1 MITKDNLHKVLDKL
15 GFVKSGALFLKHF
28 PNHGCD
34 IHVNF
39 SEEKIVYPSNLDTG
53 ANTTTNFSQPENFV
67 VLECVCRLLEKGYEP
82 QTIFLEKSW
91 TLGHTGKSGRADIT
105 VYDKDADGN
114 PQQVYL
120 IIECKRAG
128 SDYKDARKEMFEDPD
143 GKQLFSYWAQA
154 RSAKWLQLYASD
166 YDEEKD
172 EITFQEEVI
181 RSYDDE
187 NVEALAKEDS
197 SVLIFKNA
205 STAQDAFI
213 VWDETYSKKVYDNN
227 IIFGSDATAYKIGN
241 LPIKFGKLK
250 PFRKEDG
257 ITDAFREILRHNSIS
272 DKENAFNKLLSLFIC
287 KFVDEEMHNNPDDIM
302 YFQYVDG
309 SDNYYKLYERLLGL
323 FQIGMKD
330 FLKEDVFYLE
340 NDYIRKTLDQFTGKR
355 RNELEKELVDKFQK
369 TKMLSCQ
376 VFAFR
381 EVYNEKLFL
390 QNGKVLVEVVELFQN
405 YRMAYTS
412 KEQLLGDLFENLLN
426 QGFKQEAGQFFTPI
440 PITRFVW
447 NSLPIER
454 FLDANKLTVPRVVD
468 FACGSGHFLTEGI
481 SAISDF
487 YNDGKE
493 KPIITDKDIS
503 KSFFGVDKDNRLAR
517 VSKVAMLLNG
527 ANDANIMAADGL
539 EHDENFYQG
548 DLHSFDILV
557 ANPPYSVDAFKTHE
571 SRKVQ
576 NAYETI
582 KLMSFSCKDI
592 QNVFIE
598 RMHHLL
604 KPKGIA
610 GIVMPSSILNG
621 TDNASI
627 MTREIILQNFY
638 VRAIASF
645 AGKTFGETN
654 TSTIILF
661 LEHFDFPPQKAQM
674 LKDSVSA
681 ILNNEELTDWDDK
694 DIFENY
700 LRTINVEQADYERFI
715 RKEETL
721 FENTFAAYFK
731 EYEKA
736 FLEITDVKKALGKIA
751 ETEKKERAGVAL
763 KKNEKTSVAQKTDL
777 NNGFYSF
784 VREIEYQ
791 KLLHFALTYKEQTLL
806 ITAPTDINEQKK
818 FLGYDFS
825 HRRGDEGIKETEG
838 LLSSQ
843 SKRNDESK
851 LAWFVRKAFD
861 GEQFTNKELGKY
873 VNYAHTADLLSFTR
887 PSFDLQMKVAVEN
900 KIEIKSKYP
909 LVKLG
914 NYVET
919 LGGLW
924 TGTKPPLK
932 KVAVIRNT
940 NFTMKGDLDLSNV
953 AMIDVE
959 ENAFHKRK
967 LVDGDII
974 IEKSGGSDSQAV
986 GRVVLFDKI
995 EGEYAYSNFTVRIRL
1010 VNNTFIPQYLHAY
1023 LNDYYQRGYTFQL
1036 QSGSSGLKN
1045 LDINR
1050 YLEIPVPLPS
1060 LDIQQQIVSECEKID
1075 EEYASAQEQIE
1086 KSKSQISEAMRDVR
1100 GETRKLKDLCD
1111 AINPSK
1117 SEIKSISEDTLISF
1131 VEMASVSN
1139 DGYIETKI
1147 DRPLSEL
1154 KKGSYTYFAENDIIV
1169 AKITPCMENG
1179 KCAIAQ
1185 NLTNGIGFGSSEFHV
1200 FRCNEMVENRYLFA
1214 YLNRDS
1220 IRKQAVERMT
1230 GASGHRRVPIE
1241 FYEDLEIPVPSIEDQ
1256 QEIVKQIETYEAAI
1270 AEAKAVMDSCAARK
1284 KMVLE
1289 KWLK

>member
-15 GFVKSGALFLKHF
+15 GFVKSGVLFLKHF

-34 IHVNF
+34 IQVDF
-39 SEEKIVYPSNLDTG
+39 SEEKIIYPSNLDTG

-105 VYDKDADGN
+105 VYDKDDKGS

-143 GKQLFSYWAQA
+143 GKQLFSYWMQA

-227 IIFGSDATAYKIGN
+227 IIFGNDATAYKIGN

-287 KFVDEEMHNNPDDIM
+287 KFVDEEMHNDPDDIM

-412 KEQLLGDLFENLLN
+412 KEQVLGDLFENLLN

-447 NSLPIER
+447 NSLPIEK
-454 FLDANKLTVPRVVD
+454 FLDVNKLTVPRVVD

-481 SAISDF
+481 SAISNF

-493 KPIITDKDIS
+493 KSVITDKDIS

-582 KLMSFSCKDI
+582 KLMSFTCKDI

-627 MTREIILQNFY
+627 MTREIILRNFY

-674 LKDSVSA
+674 FKDSVSA
-681 ILNNEELTDWDDK
+681 ILSNEELTDWDDRV
-694 DIFENY
+694 IFENY

-777 NNGFYSF
+777 NNGFYEF
-784 VREIEYQ
+784 VKEIEYQ

-838 LLSSQ
+838 LLSSP

-861 GEQFTNKELGKY
+861 GEQFTNEELDKY
-873 VNYAHTADLLSFTR
+873 VNYAHTADLLSFIR
-887 PSFDLQMKVAVEN
+887 PSFDLQMKLAVDK
-900 KIEIKSKYP
+900 KIEITSKFPLETVRNLLMSIDGNTTKIEKNEIKEEGKYP
-909 LVKLG
+909 VITQ
-914 NYVET
+914 ET
-919 LGGLW
+919 E
-924 TGTKPPLK
+924 
-932 KVAVIRNT
+932 
-940 NFTMKGDLDLSNV
+940 NFISGYTDN
-953 AMIDVE
+953 
-959 ENAFHKRK
+959 ENAITDLPLIVFGDHSCTLKY
-967 LVDGDII
+967 VDFPFVRGADGTQLLKTNQEKVLTKYLYYFLQN
-974 IEKSGGSDSQAV
+974 IEIENSGKYERHFKYLKERQ
-986 GRVVLFDKI
+986 
-995 EGEYAYSNFTVRIRL
+995 
-1010 VNNTFIPQYLHAY
+1010 IPVPE
-1023 LNDYYQRGYTFQL
+1023 
-1036 QSGSSGLKN
+1036 N
-1045 LDINR
+1045 LDIQR
-1050 YLEIPVPLPS
+1050 
-1060 LDIQQQIVSECEKID
+1060 QIVSECEKVD
-1075 EEYASAQEQIE
+1075 EEYDNAQKQIE
-1086 KSKSQISEAMRDVR
+1086 ESKNEIGMLVKNAKGDKETLKQIAPYS
-1100 GETRKLKDLCD
+1100 TRR
-1111 AINPSK
+1111 
-1117 SEIKSISEDTLISF
+1117 ISF
-1131 VEMASVSN
+1131 SDVETNEYISTDNMLQNCEGVRAYNGEPNVDSV
-1139 DGYIETKI
+1139 IEY
-1147 DRPLSEL
+1147 L
-1154 KKGSYTYFAENDIIV
+1154 ENDILVSNIRPYLK
-1169 AKITPCMENG
+1169 KIWFANRTGGCSPDV
-1179 KCAIAQ
+1179 
-1185 NLTNGIGFGSSEFHV
+1185 LV
-1200 FRCNEMVENRYLFA
+1200 FRVKNKEKYDAHFVYYALAQDSFFEHMMLGAKGMKMPRGDK
-1214 YLNRDS
+1214 DS
-1220 IRKQAVERMT
+1220 ILE
-1230 GASGHRRVPIE
+1230 
-1241 FYEDLEIPVPSIEDQ
+1241 YEIPVPPIEEQ
-1256 QEIVKQIETYEAAI
+1256 QKIVKQIGEYEAVI
-1270 AEAKAVMDSCAARK
+1270 AEAKAVMDSCAERK
-1284 KMVLE
+1284 KRVLE
-1289 KWLK
+1289 KWLR

>member
-1 MITKDNLHKVLDKL
+1 MITKDNLHKVLEKL

-28 PNHGCD
+28 SNHGCD
-34 IHVNF
+34 IQVDF
-39 SEEKIVYPSNLDTG
+39 SEGKIIYPSNLDTG

-105 VYDKDADGN
+105 VYDKDAKGN

-128 SDYKDARKEMFEDPD
+128 SDYKNARKEMFEDSD

-166 YDEEKD
+166 YDEDKD
-172 EITFQEEVI
+172 EITFQEEVV

-187 NVEALAKEDS
+187 NVEALAREDS
-197 SVLIFKNA
+197 SVLVFKNA

-213 VWDETYSKKVYDNN
+213 VWDETYSKKVYNNN

-369 TKMLSCQ
+369 PKMLSCQ

-454 FLDANKLTVPRVVD
+454 FLDENKLTVPRVVD

-493 KPIITDKDIS
+493 EPVITDKDIS
-503 KSFFGVDKDNRLAR
+503 ISFFGVDKDNRLAR

-576 NAYETI
+576 NAYDTI
-582 KLMSFSCKDI
+582 KLMSFTCKDI

-674 LKDSVSA
+674 FKDSVSA
-681 ILNNEELTDWDDK
+681 ILCNEELTDWDDRG
-694 DIFENY
+694 IFENY

-715 RKEETL
+715 RKEETI

-763 KKNEKTSVAQKTDL
+763 KKNEKSSETQKADL
-777 NNGFYSF
+777 NNGFYEF
-784 VREIEYQ
+784 VKEIEYQ

-838 LLSSQ
+838 LLSSPN
-843 SKRNDESK
+843 KRNDESK

-861 GEQFTNKELGKY
+861 SEQCTNEELNKY

-887 PSFDLQMKVAVEN
+887 PSFDLQMKVAVSATR
-900 KIEIKSKYP
+900 IKSKYP
-909 LVKLG
+909 L
-914 NYVET
+914 
-919 LGGLW
+919 
-924 TGTKPPLK
+924 
-932 KVAVIRNT
+932 IR
-940 NFTMKGDLDLSNV
+940 LDADVFDISIGKRVLSNEF
-953 AMIDVE
+953 VE
-959 ENAFHKRK
+959 
-967 LVDGDII
+967 DGDIPVYSANVTTPFGRINKLLITDFSKDSVLWGIDGDWMTNI
-974 IEKSGGSDSQAV
+974 IRKDNPFYPTDHCGVIRVNSSD
-986 GRVVLFDKI
+986 I
-995 EGEYAYSNFTVRIRL
+995 EPY
-1010 VNNTFIPQYLHAY
+1010 YL
-1023 LNDYYQRGYTFQL
+1023 
-1036 QSGSSGLKN
+1036 SM
-1045 LDINR
+1045 I
-1050 YLEIPVPLPS
+1050 LEIVGKTYSFSRTNRASIERIKGVQIPLPAI
-1060 LDIQQQIVSECEKID
+1060 DIQQQIVSECEKID
-1075 EEYASAQEQIE
+1075 EEYSNAQKQIE

-1100 GETRKLKDLCD
+1100 GETRKLKDICQMK
-1111 AINPSK
+1111 AGK
-1117 SEIKSISEDTLISF
+1117 F
-1131 VEMASVSN
+1131 VAAQ
-1139 DGYIETKI
+1139 DI
-1147 DRPLSEL
+1147 
-1154 KKGSYTYFAENDIIV
+1154 FAEQEEGMYPCYGGNGLRGYTKDYTHDGIYPLIGRQGALCGNVCMAKGKFHATEYAVAVTPNSDIDVYFIRY
-1169 AKITPCMENG
+1169 ALENLNLNQYSTG
-1179 KCAIAQ
+1179 TAQ
-1185 NLTNGIGFGSSEFHV
+1185 PGLSVKMILE
-1200 FRCNEMVENRYLFA
+1200 VEC
-1214 YLNRDS
+1214 
-1220 IRKQAVERMT
+1220 V
-1230 GASGHRRVPIE
+1230 
-1241 FYEDLEIPVPSIEDQ
+1241 IPSLIDQ

-1270 AEAKAVMDSCAARK
+1270 AEAKAVMAGCAERK

-1289 KWLK
+1289 KWLR

>member
-1 MITKDNLHKVLDKL
+1 MITKDNLHKVLEKL

-28 PNHGCD
+28 SNHGCD
-34 IHVNF
+34 IQVDL
-39 SEEKIVYPSNLDTG
+39 SEGKIIYPSNLDTG

-105 VYDKDADGN
+105 VYDKDAKGN

-128 SDYKDARKEMFEDPD
+128 SDYKNARKEMFEDSD

-166 YDEEKD
+166 YDEDKN
-172 EITFQEEVI
+172 EITFQEEVV

-187 NVEALAKEDS
+187 NVEALAKEDN
-197 SVLIFKNA
+197 SVLVFKNA

-213 VWDETYSKKVYDNN
+213 VWDETYSKKVYNNN

-454 FLDANKLTVPRVVD
+454 FLDESKLTVPRVVD

-493 KPIITDKDIS
+493 EPVITDKDIS
-503 KSFFGVDKDNRLAR
+503 ISFFGVDKDNRLAR

-527 ANDANIMAADGL
+527 ANDANIIAADGL

-576 NAYETI
+576 NAYDTI
-582 KLMSFSCKDI
+582 KLMSFTCKDI

-674 LKDSVSA
+674 FKDSVSA
-681 ILNNEELTDWDDK
+681 ILSNEELTDWDDRG
-694 DIFENY
+694 IFENY

-715 RKEETL
+715 RKEETI

-777 NNGFYSF
+777 NNGFYEF
-784 VREIEYQ
+784 VKEIEYQ

-838 LLSSQ
+838 LLSSPN
-843 SKRNDESK
+843 KRDDESK

-861 GEQFTNKELGKY
+861 SEQCTNEELNKY

-887 PSFDLQMKVAVEN
+887 PSFDLQMKVVVDK
-900 KIEIKSKYP
+900 KIEITSKFPLETVRNLLMSIDGNTTKIEKNEIKEEGKYP
-909 LVKLG
+909 VITQ
-914 NYVET
+914 ET
-919 LGGLW
+919 E
-924 TGTKPPLK
+924 
-932 KVAVIRNT
+932 
-940 NFTMKGDLDLSNV
+940 NFISGYTDN
-953 AMIDVE
+953 
-959 ENAFHKRK
+959 ENAITDLPLIVFGDHSCTLKY
-967 LVDGDII
+967 VDIPFVRGADGTQLLKTNQEKVLTKYLYYFLQN
-974 IEKSGGSDSQAV
+974 IEIENSGKYERHFKYLKERQ
-986 GRVVLFDKI
+986 
-995 EGEYAYSNFTVRIRL
+995 
-1010 VNNTFIPQYLHAY
+1010 IPVP
-1023 LNDYYQRGYTFQL
+1023 G
-1036 QSGSSGLKN
+1036 N
-1045 LDINR
+1045 LDIQR
-1050 YLEIPVPLPS
+1050 
-1060 LDIQQQIVSECEKID
+1060 QIVSECEKID
-1075 EEYASAQEQIE
+1075 EEYSNAQKQIE
-1086 KSKSQISEAMRDVR
+1086 KSKNEIGILVKNTNGDKKTLKQIAPYSTKR
-1100 GETRKLKDLCD
+1100 
-1111 AINPSK
+1111 
-1117 SEIKSISEDTLISF
+1117 ISF
-1131 VEMASVSN
+1131 SDVETNEYISTDNMLQNCEGVRAYNGEPNVDSV
-1139 DGYIETKI
+1139 IE
-1147 DRPLSEL
+1147 
-1154 KKGSYTYFAENDIIV
+1154 YQENDILVSNIRPYLK
-1169 AKITPCMENG
+1169 KIWFANRTGGCSPDV
-1179 KCAIAQ
+1179 
-1185 NLTNGIGFGSSEFHV
+1185 LV
-1200 FRCNEMVENRYLFA
+1200 FRVKDKEKYDAHFVYYALA
-1214 YLNRDS
+1214 QDS
-1220 IRKQAVERMT
+1220 FFEHMML
-1230 GASGHRRVPIE
+1230 GAKGMKMPRGDKNSI
-1241 FYEDLEIPVPSIEDQ
+1241 LEYKIPVPSIEDQ
-1256 QEIVKQIETYEAAI
+1256 QKIVKQIETYEAAI
-1270 AEAKAVMDSCAARK
+1270 TEAKAVMDSCAERK

-1289 KWLK
+1289 KWLR

>member
-1 MITKDNLHKVLDKL
+1 MITTDNFYKVLEKL
-15 GFVKSGALFLKHF
+15 GFVNSGAIYLKHF
-28 PNHGCD
+28 SNHDCD
-34 IHVNF
+34 IQVDF
-39 SEEKIVYPSNLDTG
+39 SEKKIIYPSNLDTG

-105 VYDKDADGN
+105 VYDKDDKGN

-166 YDEEKD
+166 YDEDKD

-187 NVEALAKEDS
+187 NVEALAKEDN

-213 VWDETYSKKVYDNN
+213 VWDETYAKKVYNNN
-227 IIFGSDATAYKIGN
+227 IIFGNGATAYKIGN

-287 KFVDEEMHNNPDDIM
+287 KFVDEDMHNNPDDIM
-302 YFQYVDG
+302 DFQYIDG
-309 SDNYYKLYERLLGL
+309 SDNYYKLYERLLRL

-340 NDYIRKTLDQFTGKR
+340 DDYIQKTLDQFTGKR
-355 RNELEKELVDKFQK
+355 RNELEKELKEKFQK

-412 KEQLLGDLFENLLN
+412 KEQLLGDLFESLLN

-493 KPIITDKDIS
+493 EPVITDKDIS

-527 ANDANIMAADGL
+527 ANDANIMATDGL

-582 KLMSFSCKDI
+582 KLMSFTCKDI

-674 LKDSVSA
+674 FKDSVSA
-681 ILNNEELTDWDDK
+681 ILSNEELTDWDGK
-694 DIFENY
+694 VIFENY

-715 RKEETL
+715 CKEETL

-791 KLLHFALTYKEQTLL
+791 KLLYFALTYKEQTLL

-838 LLSSQ
+838 VLSSQ

-851 LAWFVRKAFD
+851 LAWFVRKSFD
-861 GEQFTNKELGKY
+861 GEQCTNEELGKY

-887 PSFDLQMKVAVEN
+887 PSFDLQMKLAVDK
-900 KIEIKSKYP
+900 KIEITSKFP
-909 LVKLG
+909 LVRLG
-914 NYVET
+914 TIAPYVSEKIDFSEISIEDYIST
-919 LGGLW
+919 DNMLQNRKGVVKYSGDSSVDRI
-924 TGTKPPLK
+924 TKYEKDDILVSNIRPYLK
-932 KVAVIRNT
+932 KIWLANKNGGCSNDVIVFRADRE
-940 NFTMKGDLDLSNV
+940 FVFPKFLFEIMSQDIFFDFMMSEKKGIKMPRGNKNV
-953 AMIDVE
+953 
-959 ENAFHKRK
+959 
-967 LVDGDII
+967 
-974 IEKSGGSDSQAV
+974 
-986 GRVVLFDKI
+986 
-995 EGEYAYSNFTVRIRL
+995 
-1010 VNNTFIPQYLHAY
+1010 IP
-1023 LNDYYQRGYTFQL
+1023 TFQ
-1036 QSGSSGLKN
+1036 
-1045 LDINR
+1045 I
-1050 YLEIPVPLPS
+1050 PLPPI
-1060 LDIQQQIVSECEKID
+1060 DIQQQIVSECVKID
-1075 EEYASAQEQIE
+1075 EEYANAQKQIE
-1086 KSKSQISEAMRDVR
+1086 ESKSQISEAMQNVK
-1100 GETRKLKDLCD
+1100 GETRKLKDICQMK
-1111 AINPSK
+1111 AGK
-1117 SEIKSISEDTLISF
+1117 F
-1131 VEMASVSN
+1131 VAAQ
-1139 DGYIETKI
+1139 DI
-1147 DRPLSEL
+1147 
-1154 KKGSYTYFAENDIIV
+1154 FAEQEEGMYPCYGGNGLRGYTKDYTHDGIYPLIGRQGALCGNVCMAKGKFHATEHAVAVTPNSDIDVYFIRY
-1169 AKITPCMENG
+1169 ALENLNLNQYSTG
-1179 KCAIAQ
+1179 TAQ
-1185 NLTNGIGFGSSEFHV
+1185 PGLSVKTILE
-1200 FRCNEMVENRYLFA
+1200 VEC
-1214 YLNRDS
+1214 
-1220 IRKQAVERMT
+1220 V
-1230 GASGHRRVPIE
+1230 
-1241 FYEDLEIPVPSIEDQ
+1241 IPSLIDQ

-1270 AEAKAVMDSCAARK
+1270 AEAKAVMAGCAERK

>member
-34 IHVNF
+34 IQVDF
-39 SEEKIVYPSNLDTG
+39 SEEKIIYPSNLDTG

-166 YDEEKD
+166 YDEDKN
-172 EITFQEEVI
+172 EITFQEEVV

-197 SVLIFKNA
+197 SVLVFKNA

-227 IIFGSDATAYKIGN
+227 IIFGKDATAYKIGN

-454 FLDANKLTVPRVVD
+454 FMDANKLTVPRVVD

-582 KLMSFSCKDI
+582 KLMSFTCKDI

-674 LKDSVSA
+674 LEDSVSA
-681 ILNNEELTDWDDK
+681 ILSNEELTDWDDK
-694 DIFENY
+694 VIFENY

-715 RKEETL
+715 CKEETL

-751 ETEKKERAGVAL
+751 ETEKKERAGVTL

-838 LLSSQ
+838 LLSSP

-861 GEQFTNKELGKY
+861 GEQFTNEELGKY

-887 PSFDLQMKVAVEN
+887 PSFDLQMKVAVSATR
-900 KIEIKSKYP
+900 IKSKYP
-909 LVKLG
+909 L
-914 NYVET
+914 
-919 LGGLW
+919 
-924 TGTKPPLK
+924 
-932 KVAVIRNT
+932 IR
-940 NFTMKGDLDLSNV
+940 LDADDFDISIGKRVLSNEF
-953 AMIDVE
+953 VE
-959 ENAFHKRK
+959 
-967 LVDGDII
+967 DGDIPVYSANVTTPFGRINKLLITDFSKDSVLWGIDGDWMTNI
-974 IEKSGGSDSQAV
+974 IRKDNPFYPTDHCGVIRVNSSD
-986 GRVVLFDKI
+986 I
-995 EGEYAYSNFTVRIRL
+995 EPY
-1010 VNNTFIPQYLHAY
+1010 YL
-1023 LNDYYQRGYTFQL
+1023 
-1036 QSGSSGLKN
+1036 SM
-1045 LDINR
+1045 I
-1050 YLEIPVPLPS
+1050 LEIVGKTYSFSRTNRASIERIKGVQIPLPAI
-1060 LDIQQQIVSECEKID
+1060 DIQQQIVSECEKID
-1075 EEYASAQEQIE
+1075 EEYNTSRMTIE
-1086 KSKSQISEAMRDVR
+1086 EYKKKIAEVFENLEVIVKST
-1100 GETRKLKDLCD
+1100 GGGNLLKINDLCYYQTERILID
-1111 AINPSK
+1111 DINLSYYITTDNMLQNCEGIRNYEGSPKTDSM
-1117 SEIKSISEDTLISF
+1117 IK
-1131 VEMASVSN
+1131 
-1139 DGYIETKI
+1139 YQ
-1147 DRPLSEL
+1147 
-1154 KKGSYTYFAENDIIV
+1154 ENDILVSNIRPYLK
-1169 AKITPCMENG
+1169 KIWFANRTGGCSPDV
-1179 KCAIAQ
+1179 
-1185 NLTNGIGFGSSEFHV
+1185 LV
-1200 FRCNEMVENRYLFA
+1200 FRVKDKEKYDAHFVYYALTQ
-1214 YLNRDS
+1214 DS
-1220 IRKQAVERMT
+1220 FFEHMML
-1230 GASGHRRVPIE
+1230 GAKGMKMPRGDKNSILE
-1241 FYEDLEIPVPSIEDQ
+1241 YEIPVPSIEDQ
-1256 QEIVKQIETYEAAI
+1256 QKIVKQIETYEATI
-1270 AEAKAVMDSCAARK
+1270 VEAKAVMDSCAERK
-1284 KMVLE
+1284 KMVFE
-1289 KWLK
+1289 KWLR

>member
-34 IHVNF
+34 IQVDF
-39 SEEKIVYPSNLDTG
+39 SEEKIIYPSNLDTG

-105 VYDKDADGN
+105 VYDKDDKGN

-143 GKQLFSYWAQA
+143 GKQLFSYWMQA

-227 IIFGSDATAYKIGN
+227 IIFGNDATAYKIGN

-454 FLDANKLTVPRVVD
+454 FLDESKLTVPRVVD

-493 KPIITDKDIS
+493 TPVITDKEIS

-582 KLMSFSCKDI
+582 KLMSFTCKDI

-627 MTREIILQNFY
+627 MTRGIILQNFY

-674 LKDSVSA
+674 LRDSISA
-681 ILNNEELTDWDDK
+681 IQNNEELTEWDDK

-715 RKEETL
+715 RKEEAL

-736 FLEITDVKKALGKIA
+736 FLEINDVKKALVKIA

-791 KLLHFALTYKEQTLL
+791 KLLYFALTYKEQTLL

-861 GEQFTNKELGKY
+861 GEQCTNEELGKY

-887 PSFDLQMKVAVEN
+887 PSFDLQMKVAVE
-900 KIEIKSKYP
+900 KITNLSSRFP

-914 NYVET
+914 DVIEVIRGVSFDKKFQVNERTNNIVLTADNISLDGKFHIEKEIFVSNDVEFERSKK
-919 LGGLW
+919 LRKNDCFICFSSGSRQHVG
-924 TGTKPPLK
+924 
-932 KVAVIRNT
+932 KVAFIDQDTNYYAGGFMGILRARKEISPKYLYEILNSETIREIVRSKALGSNIL
-940 NFTMKGDLDLSNV
+940 NLSNS
-953 AMIDVE
+953 I
-959 ENAFHKRK
+959 
-967 LVDGDII
+967 VDIQI
-974 IEKSGGSDSQAV
+974 
-986 GRVVLFDKI
+986 
-995 EGEYAYSNFTVRIRL
+995 
-1010 VNNTFIPQYLHAY
+1010 
-1023 LNDYYQRGYTFQL
+1023 
-1036 QSGSSGLKN
+1036 
-1045 LDINR
+1045 
-1050 YLEIPVPLPS
+1050 PLPDS

-1075 EEYASAQEQIE
+1075 EEYANAQEQIE
-1086 KSKSQISEAMRDVR
+1086 ESKSKISEAMQNVK
-1100 GETRKLKDLCD
+1100 GETRKLKDICQMK
-1111 AINPSK
+1111 AGK
-1117 SEIKSISEDTLISF
+1117 F
-1131 VEMASVSN
+1131 VAAQ
-1139 DGYIETKI
+1139 DI
-1147 DRPLSEL
+1147 
-1154 KKGSYTYFAENDIIV
+1154 FAEQEEGMYPCYGGNGLRGYTKDYTHDGIYPLIGRQGALCGNVCMAKGKFHATEHAVAVTPNSDIDVYFIRY
-1169 AKITPCMENG
+1169 ALENLNLNQYSTG
-1179 KCAIAQ
+1179 TAQ
-1185 NLTNGIGFGSSEFHV
+1185 PGLSVKMILE
-1200 FRCNEMVENRYLFA
+1200 VEC
-1214 YLNRDS
+1214 
-1220 IRKQAVERMT
+1220 V
-1230 GASGHRRVPIE
+1230 
-1241 FYEDLEIPVPSIEDQ
+1241 IPSLIDQ
-1256 QEIVKQIETYEAAI
+1256 QKIVKQIETYEAAI
-1270 AEAKAVMDSCAARK
+1270 AEAKAVMDSCAERK

-1289 KWLK
+1289 KWLR

>member
-28 PNHGCD
+28 SNHGCD
-34 IHVNF
+34 IQVDF
-39 SEEKIVYPSNLDTG
+39 SEEKIIYPSNLDTG

-105 VYDKDADGN
+105 VYDKDDKGN

-493 KPIITDKDIS
+493 KPVITDKDIS

-582 KLMSFSCKDI
+582 KLMSFTCKDI

-621 TDNASI
+621 ADNASI
-627 MTREIILQNFY
+627 RTREIILQNFY

-661 LEHFDFPPQKAQM
+661 LEYFNFPPQKAQM

-681 ILNNEELTDWDDK
+681 ILSNEELTDWDDK

-700 LRTINVEQADYERFI
+700 LRTINVEQADYKRFI

-736 FLEITDVKKALGKIA
+736 FLEINDVKKALGKIA
-751 ETEKKERAGVAL
+751 ETEKKERAGAAL
-763 KKNEKTSVAQKTDL
+763 KKNEKTSVAQKADL

-791 KLLHFALTYKEQTLL
+791 KLLYFALTYKEQTLL
-806 ITAPTDINEQKK
+806 ITAPTEINEQKK

-838 LLSSQ
+838 LLSSP

-851 LAWFVRKAFD
+851 LAWLVRKAFA
-861 GEQFTNKELGKY
+861 GEQCTNDELGKY
-873 VNYAHTADLLSFTR
+873 VNYAHTADLLCFTR
-887 PSFDLQMKVAVEN
+887 PSFDLQMKLAVEN
-900 KIEIKSKYP
+900 KIETKSKYP
-909 LVKLG
+909 LETVRNLLMAIDG
-914 NYVET
+914 NTTKIEKNEIKEEGKYPVITQET
-919 LGGLW
+919 EKFISGY
-924 TGTKPPLK
+924 TD
-932 KVAVIRNT
+932 N
-940 NFTMKGDLDLSNV
+940 
-953 AMIDVE
+953 
-959 ENAFHKRK
+959 ENAITDLPLIVFGDHSCTLKY
-967 LVDGDII
+967 VDFPFVRGADGTQLLKTNQEKVLTKYLYYFLQN
-974 IEKSGGSDSQAV
+974 IEIENSGKYERHFKYLKERQ
-986 GRVVLFDKI
+986 
-995 EGEYAYSNFTVRIRL
+995 
-1010 VNNTFIPQYLHAY
+1010 IPVPE
-1023 LNDYYQRGYTFQL
+1023 
-1036 QSGSSGLKN
+1036 N
-1045 LDINR
+1045 LDIQR
-1050 YLEIPVPLPS
+1050 
-1060 LDIQQQIVSECEKID
+1060 QIVAECEKID
-1075 EEYASAQEQIE
+1075 EEYANAQKQIE
-1086 KSKSQISEAMRDVR
+1086 KGKSQISEAIQNVK

-1117 SEIKSISEDTLISF
+1117 SEIKSMPEDTLVSF

-1154 KKGSYTYFAENDIIV
+1154 KKGSYTYFMENDIVI

-1185 NLTNGIGFGSSEFHV
+1185 DLTNGIGFGSSEFHV
-1200 FRCNEMVENRYLFA
+1200 FRCNKMVGNRFLFA
-1214 YLNRDS
+1214 YLNRES
-1220 IRKQAVERMT
+1220 IRKQATERMT

-1256 QEIVKQIETYEAAI
+1256 QEIVKQIETHEAAI
-1270 AEAKAVMDSCAARK
+1270 TEAKTVMDSCAERK

>member
-1 MITKDNLHKVLDKL
+1 MITKDNLLKVLDKL
-15 GFVKSGALFLKHF
+15 GFVQSGALFLKHF
-28 PNHGCD
+28 PNHDCD
-34 IHVNF
+34 IQVDF
-39 SEEKIVYPSNLDTG
+39 SEGKIIYPSKLDTG

-105 VYDKDADGN
+105 VYDKDAKGN

-128 SDYKDARKEMFEDPD
+128 SDYRDARKEMFEDPD

-166 YDEEKD
+166 YDKDKD

-187 NVEALAKEDS
+187 NVEALAKEDN

-213 VWDETYSKKVYDNN
+213 VWDETYAKKVYNNN
-227 IIFGSDATAYKIGN
+227 IIFGNDATAYKIGN
-241 LPIKFGKLK
+241 LPIKSGKLK

-287 KFVDEEMHNNPDDIM
+287 KFVDEEMHNDPDDIM

-405 YRMAYTS
+405 YRMAYTC

-582 KLMSFSCKDI
+582 KLMSFTCKDI

-674 LKDSVSA
+674 FKDSVSA
-681 ILNNEELTDWDDK
+681 ILSNEELTDWDDK

-721 FENTFAAYFK
+721 FENTFATYFK
-731 EYEKA
+731 EYEKT

-763 KKNEKTSVAQKTDL
+763 KKTEKTSVAQKTDL

-838 LLSSQ
+838 LLSSP

-851 LAWFVRKAFD
+851 LAWFVRKAFE
-861 GEQFTNKELGKY
+861 GEQYGYEELDKY
-873 VNYAHTADLLSFTR
+873 VNYAHTSDLLGFTR
-887 PSFDLQMKVAVEN
+887 PSFDLQMKLAVDVKTDISSKFPIEVLRN
-900 KIEIKSKYP
+900 ILFPIDGNTTKIEKNEIKEEGKYP
-909 LVKLG
+909 VITQ
-914 NYVET
+914 ET
-919 LGGLW
+919 E
-924 TGTKPPLK
+924 
-932 KVAVIRNT
+932 
-940 NFTMKGDLDLSNV
+940 NFISGYTDN
-953 AMIDVE
+953 
-959 ENAFHKRK
+959 ENAITDLPLIVFGDHSCTLKY
-967 LVDGDII
+967 VDFPFVRGADGTQLLKTNQEKVLTKYLYYFLQNVE
-974 IEKSGGSDSQAV
+974 IENSGKYERHFKYLKEQQIPIPEN
-986 GRVVLFDKI
+986 I
-995 EGEYAYSNFTVRIRL
+995 E
-1010 VNNTFIPQYLHAY
+1010 
-1023 LNDYYQRGYTFQL
+1023 
-1036 QSGSSGLKN
+1036 
-1045 LDINR
+1045 
-1050 YLEIPVPLPS
+1050 
-1060 LDIQQQIVSECEKID
+1060 IQQQIVSECEKND
-1075 EEYASAQEQIE
+1075 EEFANAQKRIE
-1086 KSKSQISEAMRDVR
+1086 KSKNEIGMLMKNVNGDNRTLKQIAPYSTKR
-1100 GETRKLKDLCD
+1100 
-1111 AINPSK
+1111 
-1117 SEIKSISEDTLISF
+1117 ISF
-1131 VEMASVSN
+1131 SDVETNEYISTDNMLQNCEGVRAYNGEPNIDSV
-1139 DGYIETKI
+1139 IE
-1147 DRPLSEL
+1147 
-1154 KKGSYTYFAENDIIV
+1154 YQENDILVSNIRPYLK
-1169 AKITPCMENG
+1169 KIWFANRTGGCSPDV
-1179 KCAIAQ
+1179 
-1185 NLTNGIGFGSSEFHV
+1185 LV
-1200 FRCNEMVENRYLFA
+1200 FRVKDREKYDAHFVYYALAQDSFFEHMMLGAKGMKMPRGDK
-1214 YLNRDS
+1214 DS
-1220 IRKQAVERMT
+1220 ILE
-1230 GASGHRRVPIE
+1230 
-1241 FYEDLEIPVPSIEDQ
+1241 YEIPVPPIEEQ
-1256 QEIVKQIETYEAAI
+1256 QKIVKQIGEYEAVI
-1270 AEAKAVMDSCAARK
+1270 AEAKAVMAGCAERK
-1284 KMVLE
+1284 KMVLDR
-1289 KWLK
+1289 WLR

>member
-1 MITKDNLHKVLDKL
+1 MITKDNLHKVLEKL

-28 PNHGCD
+28 SNHGCD
-34 IHVNF
+34 IQVDF
-39 SEEKIVYPSNLDTG
+39 SEEKIIYPSNLDTG

-105 VYDKDADGN
+105 VYDKDDKGN

-128 SDYKDARKEMFEDPD
+128 SDYRDARKEMFEDPD

-166 YDEEKD
+166 YDEDKD

-187 NVEALAKEDS
+187 NVEALAREDS

-205 STAQDAFI
+205 STAQDAFF

-241 LPIKFGKLK
+241 LPIKSGKLK

-287 KFVDEEMHNNPDDIM
+287 KFVDEEMHNDPDDIM

-309 SDNYYKLYERLLGL
+309 NDNYYKLYERLLGL

-454 FLDANKLTVPRVVD
+454 FLDENKLTVPRVVD

-493 KPIITDKDIS
+493 EPVITDKDIS
-503 KSFFGVDKDNRLAR
+503 ISFFGVDKDNRLAR

-576 NAYETI
+576 NAYDTI
-582 KLMSFSCKDI
+582 KLMSFTCKDI

-674 LKDSVSA
+674 FKDSVSA
-681 ILNNEELTDWDDK
+681 ILCNEELTDWDDRG
-694 DIFENY
+694 IFENY

-715 RKEETL
+715 RKEETI

-763 KKNEKTSVAQKTDL
+763 KKNEKSSETQKADL
-777 NNGFYSF
+777 NNGFYEF
-784 VREIEYQ
+784 VKEIEYQ

-838 LLSSQ
+838 LLSSPN
-843 SKRNDESK
+843 KRNDESK

-861 GEQFTNKELGKY
+861 SEQCTNEELNKY

-887 PSFDLQMKVAVEN
+887 PSFDLQMKVVVDK
-900 KIEIKSKYP
+900 KIEITSKFPLETVRNLLMSIDGNTTKIEKNEIKEEGKYP
-909 LVKLG
+909 VITQ
-914 NYVET
+914 ET
-919 LGGLW
+919 E
-924 TGTKPPLK
+924 
-932 KVAVIRNT
+932 
-940 NFTMKGDLDLSNV
+940 NFISGYTDN
-953 AMIDVE
+953 
-959 ENAFHKRK
+959 ENAITDLPLIVFGDHSCTLKY
-967 LVDGDII
+967 VDIPFVRGADGTQLLKTNQEKVLTKYLYYFLQN
-974 IEKSGGSDSQAV
+974 IEIENSGKYERHFKYLKERQ
-986 GRVVLFDKI
+986 
-995 EGEYAYSNFTVRIRL
+995 
-1010 VNNTFIPQYLHAY
+1010 IPVPE
-1023 LNDYYQRGYTFQL
+1023 
-1036 QSGSSGLKN
+1036 N
-1045 LDINR
+1045 LDIQR
-1050 YLEIPVPLPS
+1050 
-1060 LDIQQQIVSECEKID
+1060 QIVSECEKID
-1075 EEYASAQEQIE
+1075 EEYSNAQKQIE
-1086 KSKSQISEAMRDVR
+1086 KSKNEIGILVKNTNGDKKTLKQIAPYSTKR
-1100 GETRKLKDLCD
+1100 
-1111 AINPSK
+1111 
-1117 SEIKSISEDTLISF
+1117 ISF
-1131 VEMASVSN
+1131 SDVETNEYISTDNMLQNCEGVRAYDGEPNVDSV
-1139 DGYIETKI
+1139 IE
-1147 DRPLSEL
+1147 
-1154 KKGSYTYFAENDIIV
+1154 YQENDILVSNIRPYLK
-1169 AKITPCMENG
+1169 KIWFANRTGGCSPDV
-1179 KCAIAQ
+1179 
-1185 NLTNGIGFGSSEFHV
+1185 LV
-1200 FRCNEMVENRYLFA
+1200 FRVKDKEKYDAHFVYYALTQ
-1214 YLNRDS
+1214 DS
-1220 IRKQAVERMT
+1220 FFEHMML
-1230 GASGHRRVPIE
+1230 GAKGMKMPRGDKNSI
-1241 FYEDLEIPVPSIEDQ
+1241 LEYKIPVPSIEDQ
-1256 QEIVKQIETYEAAI
+1256 QKIVKQIETYEAAI
-1270 AEAKAVMDSCAARK
+1270 TEAKAVMDSCAERK

-1289 KWLK
+1289 KWLR

>member
-34 IHVNF
+34 IQVDF
-39 SEEKIVYPSNLDTG
+39 SEEKIIYPSNLDTG

-105 VYDKDADGN
+105 VYDKDDKGN

-143 GKQLFSYWAQA
+143 GKQLFSYWMQA

-576 NAYETI
+576 NAYDTI
-582 KLMSFSCKDI
+582 KLMSFTCKDI

-674 LKDSVSA
+674 FKDSVSA
-681 ILNNEELTDWDDK
+681 ILSNEELTDWDDRG
-694 DIFENY
+694 IFENY

-715 RKEETL
+715 CKEETL

-751 ETEKKERAGVAL
+751 ETEKKERAGIAL

-838 LLSSQ
+838 LLSSP

-861 GEQFTNKELGKY
+861 DEQCTNEELGKY

-887 PSFDLQMKVAVEN
+887 PSFDLQMKVAVDK
-900 KIEIKSKYP
+900 KIEITSKFPLETVRNLLMSIDGNTTKIEKNEIKEEGKYP
-909 LVKLG
+909 VITQ
-914 NYVET
+914 ET
-919 LGGLW
+919 E
-924 TGTKPPLK
+924 
-932 KVAVIRNT
+932 
-940 NFTMKGDLDLSNV
+940 NFISGYTDN
-953 AMIDVE
+953 
-959 ENAFHKRK
+959 ENAITDLPLIVFGDHSCTLKY
-967 LVDGDII
+967 VDFPFVRGADGTQLLKTNQEKVLTKYLYYFLQN
-974 IEKSGGSDSQAV
+974 IEIENSGKYERHFKYLKERQ
-986 GRVVLFDKI
+986 
-995 EGEYAYSNFTVRIRL
+995 
-1010 VNNTFIPQYLHAY
+1010 IPVPE
-1023 LNDYYQRGYTFQL
+1023 
-1036 QSGSSGLKN
+1036 N
-1045 LDINR
+1045 LDIQR
-1050 YLEIPVPLPS
+1050 
-1060 LDIQQQIVSECEKID
+1060 QIVSECEKID
-1075 EEYASAQEQIE
+1075 EEYSNAQKQIE
-1086 KSKSQISEAMRDVR
+1086 KSQSQISEAMQNVK

-1270 AEAKAVMDSCAARK
+1270 AEAKAVMDSCAERK

-1289 KWLK
+1289 KWLR

>member
-28 PNHGCD
+28 SNHGCD
-34 IHVNF
+34 IQVNF

-91 TLGHTGKSGRADIT
+91 TVGHTGTGGRADIT
-105 VYDKDADGN
+105 VYDKDENGDPHQA
-114 PQQVYL
+114 YL

-128 SDYKDARKEMFEDPD
+128 KDYKDARKEMFEDPD
-143 GKQLFSYWAQA
+143 GKQLFSYWTQA

-166 YDEEKD
+166 YDDDKD
-172 EITFQEEVI
+172 EITFQEEVV

-187 NVEALAKEDS
+187 NVEALAREDS

-227 IIFGSDATAYKIGN
+227 IIFGNDATAYKIGN
-241 LPIKFGKLK
+241 LPIKSSKLK

-287 KFVDEEMHNNPDDIM
+287 KFVDEEMHNDPDDIM

-412 KEQLLGDLFENLLN
+412 KEQVLGDLFENLLN

-454 FLDANKLTVPRVVD
+454 FLDENKLTVPRVVD

-487 YNDGKE
+487 YNNGKE
-493 KPIITDKDIS
+493 TPVITDKAIS

-548 DLHSFDILV
+548 GLNSFDVLV
-557 ANPPYSVDAFKTHE
+557 ANPPYSVGAFKGHE

-582 KLMSFSCKDI
+582 KLMSFTCKDI

-604 KPKGIA
+604 KPKGVA

-627 MTREIILQNFY
+627 KTREIILQHFH

-661 LEHFDFPPQKAQM
+661 LEHVDFPPQKAQM
-674 LKDSVSA
+674 LKDSVAA

-700 LRTINVEQADYERFI
+700 LRTINVEQADYNRFI

-731 EYEKA
+731 EYEKV
-736 FLEITDVKKALGKIA
+736 FLDINDVKKALGKIA
-751 ETEKKERAGVAL
+751 ETEKKECAGVAL
-763 KKNEKTSVAQKTDL
+763 KKNEKTSVAQKADL

-791 KLLHFALTYKEQTLL
+791 KLLYFALTYKEQTLL
-806 ITAPTDINEQKK
+806 ITAPTEINEQKK

-838 LLSSQ
+838 LLSSP

-861 GEQFTNKELGKY
+861 GEQFTNEELGKY

-887 PSFDLQMKVAVEN
+887 PSFDLQMKVAVEKKIDITSIFPLETVRN
-900 KIEIKSKYP
+900 LLMSIDGNTTKIEKNEIKEEGKYP
-909 LVKLG
+909 VITQ
-914 NYVET
+914 ET
-919 LGGLW
+919 E
-924 TGTKPPLK
+924 
-932 KVAVIRNT
+932 
-940 NFTMKGDLDLSNV
+940 NFISGYTDN
-953 AMIDVE
+953 
-959 ENAFHKRK
+959 ENAITDLPLIVFGDHSCTLKY
-967 LVDGDII
+967 VDFPFVRGADGTQLLKTNQEKVLTKYLYYFLQNVE
-974 IEKSGGSDSQAV
+974 IENSGKYE
-986 GRVVLFDKI
+986 RHFK
-995 EGEYAYSNFTVRIRL
+995 
-1010 VNNTFIPQYLHAY
+1010 YLKER
-1023 LNDYYQRGYTFQL
+1023 Q
-1036 QSGSSGLKN
+1036 
-1045 LDINR
+1045 
-1050 YLEIPVPLPS
+1050 IPVPENIV
-1060 LDIQQQIVSECEKID
+1060 IQQQIVSECEKID
-1075 EEYASAQEQIE
+1075 EEYANAQKWIEESKNEIGMLVKNAKGDKETLKQIAPY
-1086 KSKSQISEAMRDVR
+1086 S
-1100 GETRKLKDLCD
+1100 TRR
-1111 AINPSK
+1111 
-1117 SEIKSISEDTLISF
+1117 ISF
-1131 VEMASVSN
+1131 SDVETNEYISTDNMLQNCEGVRAYNGEPNVDSV
-1139 DGYIETKI
+1139 IEY
-1147 DRPLSEL
+1147 L
-1154 KKGSYTYFAENDIIV
+1154 ENDILVSNIRPYLK
-1169 AKITPCMENG
+1169 KIWFANRTGGCSPDV
-1179 KCAIAQ
+1179 
-1185 NLTNGIGFGSSEFHV
+1185 LV
-1200 FRCNEMVENRYLFA
+1200 FRVKDKEKYDAHFVYYALA
-1214 YLNRDS
+1214 QDS
-1220 IRKQAVERMT
+1220 FFEHMML
-1230 GASGHRRVPIE
+1230 GAKGMKMPRGDKNSILE
-1241 FYEDLEIPVPSIEDQ
+1241 YEIPVPPIEEQ
-1256 QEIVKQIETYEAAI
+1256 QKIVKQIETFEAAV
-1270 AEAKAVMDSCAARK
+1270 AEAKAVMDSCAERK

-1289 KWLK
+1289 KWMR